1 MYQDLKMIII
11 CFEIISQSYKV
22 RFIPSRYLGSLPVNN
37 LNLLIIKPHFLMRL
51 FLFLKDITVNDE
63 MLMSCCSELF

>member
-51 FLFLKDITVNDE
+51 FLFLKNIIIDNEII
-63 MLMSCCSELF
+63 SCCSELF